1 MKNFLNRALE
11 DSLELRFT
19 WRTVTLHLLVFAVVA
34 TIAIAL
40 HKPHYGPTDYYNDG
54 PNIVAGHA
62 Q

>member
-40 HKPHYGPTDYYNDG
+40 HEPYADMPRYIDDG
-54 PNIVAGHA
+54 PRINAPY